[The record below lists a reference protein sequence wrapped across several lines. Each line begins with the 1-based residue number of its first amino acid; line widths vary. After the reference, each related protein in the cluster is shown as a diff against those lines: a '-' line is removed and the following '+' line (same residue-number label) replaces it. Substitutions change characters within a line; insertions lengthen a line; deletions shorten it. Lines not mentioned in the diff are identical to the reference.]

1 MNQHYKQIVFLV
13 FVLILFSG
21 NGLAETMFVTD
32 VLKLT
37 LRSGP
42 STEHK
47 ILSVVESGQQV
58 ELLEPGEDWS
68 LVRAANGKEGYVLTR
83 YLMPDPTHN
92 VRLEQLQGKHKALM
106 QQAATLLEENTRLK
120 KDSRELKSTLD
131 GNEKTLKKLRV
142 DYEKLKAGSAEYIE
156 LKEKYKTAS
165 GQLSEQTKRAEA
177 LDEELRSI
185 EINQYI
191 KWFLAGSGVLLVG
204 FIVGYSARRQRRRTS
219 TRSAGRP

>member
-1 MNQHYKQIVFLV
+1 MKQQLKLIVFLGI
-13 FVLILFSG
+13 VLMCFSATG
-21 NGLAETMFVTD
+21 FAETMYVTD

-42 STEHK
+42 STGHK
-47 ILSVVESGQQV
+47 ILAVVESGQQI
-58 ELLEPGEDWS
+58 EMLEPGEDWS
-68 LVRAANGKEGYVLTR
+68 LVKIGDDKEGYVLTR
-83 YLMPDPTHN
+83 YLMAEPTHN
-92 VRLEQLQGKHKALM
+92 VRLAQLRTKHKALM

-120 KDSRELKSTLD
+120 SEGKKIKSNLD
-131 GNEKTLKKLRV
+131 GNDKALKKLRV

-165 GQLSEQTKRAEA
+165 GQLAEQTKRADA

-204 FIVGYSARRQRRRTS
+204 FIVGFSARRQRRRPS
-219 TRSAGRP
+219 LI